1 MELRDQP
8 NLSAEIARRVRER
21 ILDARMHE
29 GARINEVHLAAE
41 LGVSRTPLREALTA
55 LAAEGALDSVPR
67 RGFFVRPLT
76 TEELD
81 DIYDIRP
88 LLDPEALRLAG
99 IPDRERLDTLDEL
112 NAKLLASGDLEE
124 AIRNDDEWH
133 LQLVAACPN
142 RVLIDL
148 IRQFMQRTRRYEMA
162 LMGNPVNVRSACATH
177 ARILQHLREGKL
189 RSARAELKRN
199 LQTGKIPIKAWLEDR
214 ARNLRKGRSA

>member
-1 MELRDQP
+1 MELGDQP
-8 NLSAEIARRVRER
+8 NLSTEIASRIRER
-21 ILDARMHE
+21 IVDTRMHE
-29 GARINEVHLAAE
+29 GSRINEVHLAAE

-88 LLDPEALRLAG
+88 LLDPEALCLAG
-99 IPDRERLDTLDEL
+99 IPERDRLDALDEL
-112 NAKLLASGDLEE
+112 NAKLLRSADLEE
-124 AIRNDDEWH
+124 AIRNDDKWH
-133 LQLVAACPN
+133 LELVAACPN

-148 IRQFMQRTRRYEMA
+148 IRQFMRRTRRYEMA

-177 ARILQHLREGKL
+177 TRILEHLRDGSL
-189 RSARAELKRN
+189 RSACRELKRN
-199 LQTGKIPIKAWLEDR
+199 LQTGKIPIKAWLEER
-214 ARNLRKGRSA
+214 ARNVRKGRTA